1 MAKLLIIEDEPR
13 MVGGLR
19 DNFEY
24 EGYEVITA
32 EDGSEGLKR
41 ALSEVPDLIL
51 LDVMLPKI
59 SGLDVCLDLKA
70 KRPSVP
76 IIMLTARCQ
85 VSDRVVGL
93 ELGADDYVTKPFSI
107 SELSARV
114 KALLRRVRSDPKHT
128 RTDGSLCQPKSDPN
142 IPTARAKTKP
152 FLNRSRSF
160 RSLIGSRIDRFDLSA
175 GRNNIRVPRESNG
188 LDSLFA
194 QTPPL
199 IETDDG
205 TLIGQQLGHY
215 RILSR
220 IGRGGMGVVYMAL
233 DERLHRRVALKKL
246 NMQSLA
252 SKTPRNLLLE
262 EARNASFLNH
272 PSICTIYDIAEVGN
286 EVYMVME
293 LVDGQPLSRLIG
305 KSGLPAKDVVHY
317 GIQIADA
324 LVHAHAYGVI
334 HRDLKSLNII
344 IRRDGLV
351 KVLEFGLSA
360 RVGNDAIDAVTRSL
374 CLQNDCCVVV
384 GTIPYLAPEALKGQ
398 RPNAR
403 SDIWSFGVLLYEL
416 VTGQL
421 PFQGETV
428 FSLSA
433 AILHQSPAPLPPRAP
448 SKLRDVVE
456 RCLSKDAN
464 QRYQRF
470 DEVAEQMRM
479 IEQLA

>member
-1 MAKLLIIEDEPR
+1 
-13 MVGGLR
+13 
-19 DNFEY
+19 
-24 EGYEVITA
+24 
-32 EDGSEGLKR
+32 
-41 ALSEVPDLIL
+41 
-51 LDVMLPKI
+51 
-59 SGLDVCLDLKA
+59 
-70 KRPSVP
+70 
-76 IIMLTARCQ
+76 
-85 VSDRVVGL
+85 
-93 ELGADDYVTKPFSI
+93 
-107 SELSARV
+107 
-114 KALLRRVRSDPKHT
+114 
-128 RTDGSLCQPKSDPN
+128 
-142 IPTARAKTKP
+142 
-152 FLNRSRSF
+152 
-160 RSLIGSRIDRFDLSA
+160 
-175 GRNNIRVPRESNG
+175 
-188 LDSLFA
+188 
-194 QTPPL
+194 
-199 IETDDG
+199 
-205 TLIGQQLGHY
+205 
-215 RILSR
+215 
-220 IGRGGMGVVYMAL
+220 MGVVYMAL
-233 DERLHRRVALKKL
+233 DERLHRRVALKRL
-246 NMQSLA
+246 NMRSLA
-252 SKTPRNLLLE
+252 SKAARNLLLE

-272 PSICTIYDIAEVGN
+272 PNICTIYDIAEVGN

-293 LVDGQPLSRLIG
+293 LVDGQPLSRLIS
-305 KSGLPAKDVVHY
+305 KSGLSAKDVVHY

-324 LVHAHAYGVI
+324 LVHAHAHGVI

-351 KVLEFGLSA
+351 KVLDFGLSA

-398 RPNAR
+398 RPDAR
-403 SDIWSFGVLLYEL
+403 SDIWSFGVLLYES

-433 AILHQSPAPLPPRAP
+433 AILHQSPPPLPPRAP